1 MALAAFAK
9 PCENNS
15 GGAYKLYIA
24 DVASVTSAT
33 LTSGEWSAITM
44 NGVAVF
50 YEYECEQD
58 TIEFR
63 ENVTRENYST
73 RVDHEIEFYLPKMST
88 LQRNAIQELIDN
100 SICGILAIVVDSN
113 EKQWFVGYSDN
124 FGSARP
130 LKLVSDTTT
139 TGKAFSDNNGSTILL
154 RSTDN
159 EKSRV
164 FTGTVAV

>member
-1 MALAAFAK
+1 MALAAFVK

-15 GGAYKLYIA
+15 GGAFRLYLA

-58 TIEFR
+58 SIEFR
-63 ENVTRENYST
+63 ENVSREGSST
-73 RVDHEIEFYLPKMST
+73 KVEHEIEFYLPKMAT

-100 SICGILAIVVDSN
+100 SVCGVLAIVVDSN
-113 EKQWFVGYSDN
+113 EKKWFVGYSEN
-124 FGSARP
+124 FTKKRP
-130 LKLVSDTTT
+130 LYLVSDTTA
-139 TGKAFSDNNGSTILL
+139 TGKAFTDPNGSTVVL
-154 RSTDN
+154 RSIDN